1 MTPTETL
8 TGKVEE
14 GSQEPECANLNSKAE
29 TVVISTAL
37 GNEQAIFV
45 VEMKIAGELLRR
57 WFANIA
63 SVTSLLLLGNPRDT
77 QRGLSKR
84 AEMRKVCF
92 GGEWVILCHTE
103 SVLR

>member
-1 MTPTETL
+1 MHS
-8 TGKVEE
+8 
-14 GSQEPECANLNSKAE
+14 GSYVNDKS
-29 TVVISTAL
+29 SYL
-37 GNEQAIFV
+37 GQTF
-45 VEMKIAGELLRR
+45 
-57 WFANIA
+57 
-63 SVTSLLLLGNPRDT
+63 PRDT